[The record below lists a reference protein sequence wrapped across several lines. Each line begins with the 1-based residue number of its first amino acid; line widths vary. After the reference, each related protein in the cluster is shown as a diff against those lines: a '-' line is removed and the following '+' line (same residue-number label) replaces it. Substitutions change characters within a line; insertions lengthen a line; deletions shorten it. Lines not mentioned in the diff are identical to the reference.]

1 MYKVEL
7 YQFRTLTITTNQ
19 PTTFTMQ
26 RTIKKLN
33 QELSKRPG
41 NESIQKQLKLIDC
54 EEVIVF
60 GRPGEIDILREEDL
74 REQIREKYRKRHL
87 KDVIES
93 VKDDLTTD
101 DNFICNLSEEIMV
114 QIEDEVK
121 HKVQS
126 QILQETE
133 KLRVHMTFDEI
144 SQPLIKEMKQNL
156 LAELKDELITEMK
169 QEFSSMISTEISKQ
183 ILPIRNQVNR
193 VLSLRNLSTQETSTP
208 SFRSKRKLDFEN

>member
-1 MYKVEL
+1 
-7 YQFRTLTITTNQ
+7 
-19 PTTFTMQ
+19 MQ

-33 QELSKRPG
+33 QELTKRPG
-41 NESIQKQLKLIDC
+41 NESIQKQLKLIDS

-93 VKDDLTTD
+93 VKDDLTND
-101 DNFICNLSEEIMV
+101 DNFIFNLSEEIYV
-114 QIEDEVK
+114 QIEDEIK
-121 HKVQS
+121 NKVQ
-126 QILQETE
+126 TC
-133 KLRVHMTFDEI
+133 I
-144 SQPLIKEMKQNL
+144 SQENENIHRSCIEQIPDAGVIKKLNQDLIVELKQDLIGELKQELLVEMKQV
-156 LAELKDELITEMK
+156 
-169 QEFSSMISTEISKQ
+169 FSDMISSEISKQ

-193 VLSLRNLSTQETSTP
+193 VLSLRNSSAQETSTP